1 MTLQELQVLFSV
13 ANNFALFQSL
23 FFCWKVNIKNYSESQ
38 SQSHLHLHASEQQ
51 QNILNWRIW
60 EFIIFSMEY
69 VLFQE
74 ENMVFSGGVDSK
86 IVQFRQITSKVN
98 TRMNW

>member
-1 MTLQELQVLFSV
+1 
-13 ANNFALFQSL
+13 
-23 FFCWKVNIKNYSESQ
+23 
-38 SQSHLHLHASEQQ
+38 
-51 QNILNWRIW
+51 
-60 EFIIFSMEY
+60 MEY